1 MELYCGMDLHA
12 NNILIVLLDDKDR
25 EILRR
30 RVKNNLELVLKTL
43 SSYRESIVGIAV
55 ESTYNWYWL
64 VDGLQKAGYKVHLV
78 NTSAVIQY
86 EGLKYTDDKSD
97 ARWLAHLL
105 RLKILPEGYIYP
117 KEQRA
122 VRDLLRRRQSL
133 VRQHTSNLLSVQN
146 IVVRNTA
153 VKINANA
160 IKKLEITELEKMI
173 SNQNILQA
181 VACNLS
187 VMSCLQEQ
195 TRKIELS
202 VKNQMKLKPEFRKLL
217 TVNGIGD
224 ILALTIMLETG
235 DIGRFPTVGDYSSYC
250 RCVGSSKITNGKK
263 KGKGNTK
270 NGNEYLAWA
279 YVEAANFAVRFNTRA
294 RRFYQRKC
302 SNTRGVIAIKAVAH
316 KLARACFYIMRD
328 QVDFD
333 DTKAFA

>member
-12 NNILIVLLDDKDR
+12 NNILIVLSDEKDR
-25 EILRR
+25 EILRH
-30 RVKNNLELVLKTL
+30 RVKNNLELVLRTL

-117 KEQRA
+117 KEERA
-122 VRDLLRRRQSL
+122 IRDLLRRRQSL

-160 IKKLEITELEKMI
+160 IKKLEIAEL
-173 SNQNILQA
+173 
-181 VACNLS
+181 
-187 VMSCLQEQ
+187 
-195 TRKIELS
+195 
-202 VKNQMKLKPEFRKLL
+202 
-217 TVNGIGD
+217 
-224 ILALTIMLETG
+224 
-235 DIGRFPTVGDYSSYC
+235 
-250 RCVGSSKITNGKK
+250 
-263 KGKGNTK
+263 
-270 NGNEYLAWA
+270 
-279 YVEAANFAVRFNTRA
+279 
-294 RRFYQRKC
+294 
-302 SNTRGVIAIKAVAH
+302 
-316 KLARACFYIMRD
+316 
-328 QVDFD
+328 
-333 DTKAFA
+333 

>member
-1 MELYCGMDLHA
+1 
-12 NNILIVLLDDKDR
+12 
-25 EILRR
+25 
-30 RVKNNLELVLKTL
+30 VLKTL

-55 ESTYNWYWL
+55 ESTYNWYWP

-117 KEQRA
+117 KEERA
-122 VRDLLRRRQSL
+122 IRDLLRRRQSL

-160 IKKLEITELEKMI
+160 IKKLEITELEKII

-302 SNTRGVIAIKAVAH
+302 SNTREVIAKKAVAH